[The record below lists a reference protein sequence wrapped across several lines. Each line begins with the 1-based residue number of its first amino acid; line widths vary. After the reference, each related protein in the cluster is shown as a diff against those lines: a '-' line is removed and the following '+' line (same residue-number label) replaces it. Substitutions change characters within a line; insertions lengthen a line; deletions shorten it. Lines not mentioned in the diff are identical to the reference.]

1 MPEKKT
7 RSVYLD
13 LLRVLAMTG
22 VICIHVSGGQFY
34 NLPVDSPAWQ
44 AMNLWDGLA
53 RWAVPMF
60 AMVSGAVFLD
70 PQRRVSARSLFQKYI
85 PRIILAFL
93 VWSALYAAI
102 HCQGSPRVFVTRLL
116 RGHYHLWYLYMLAG
130 FYLIVPILRR
140 ITASERLTWYFLA
153 LSAVF
158 TFGVPDL
165 ILFAKAAD
173 RLWDL
178 GLADIFTPVKQYTMF
193 FLTLGFRPRAC
204 APPAAALQ
212 AGDDHSLR
220 AGAAGVCALP
230 ASERPAFLYQRC
242 AAGGVFGIPQI
253 LRAVPDS
260 GRVRGSK
267 GRLASAVRQD
277 AAPDH
282 LRCSMQLRRVSV
294 ASAAA
299 RSLCAGRRSH
309 RRGLGVY
316 RGSGHGSDSDRAF
329 ARALRADPPHS
340 VARQAHRITS
350 WLSVST
356 SKGEFAKTANSPFLF

>member
-1 MPEKKT
+1 MQEGKT
-7 RSVYLD
+7 RTVYLD
-13 LLRVLAMTG
+13 LLRVLAMAG

-34 NLPVDSPAWQ
+34 NLPVDSAAWQ

-140 ITASERLTWYFLA
+140 ITTSERLTWYFLA

-178 GLADIFTPVKQYTMF
+178 GLADIFTTVKQYTMF
-193 FLTLGFRPRAC
+193 FLTLGFVPYFVLGHALHQRQLSRRETIILC
-204 APPAAALQ
+204 ALGLLGFVLSPLLNARLSAINGAPQEEFLAYHKFCVLFQTAGVFAAAKAVSPRLSGRMQ
-212 AGDDHSLR
+212 RLIISVAACSFGVYLVHPLLLDRFAPVGVLTG
-220 AGAAGVCALP
+220 GAW
-230 ASERPAFLYQRC
+230 AFL
-242 AAGGVFGIPQI
+242 
-253 LRAVPDS
+253 AVPVTVLILTVLS
-260 GRVRGSK
+260 
-267 GRLASAVRQD
+267 LALSA
-277 AAPDH
+277 
-282 LRCSMQLRRVSV
+282 LIRRIPW
-294 ASAAA
+294 
-299 RSLCAGRRSH
+299 
-309 RRGLGVY
+309 LGK
-316 RGSGHGSDSDRAF
+316 
-329 ARALRADPPHS
+329 
-340 VARQAHRITS
+340 RI
-350 WLSVST
+350 
-356 SKGEFAKTANSPFLF
+356 A